1 MSKESIVQAE
11 GLSKSYGTTRALD
24 HLNLNIAAGEIFG
37 LLGPNGSGKS
47 TAIRLFLGMLRPDHG
62 AARIGGF
69 DCWSESLQVRKIVA
83 YLPGELRLYDNLT
96 GRQLLRFLEGL
107 RGQAVNGDA
116 KKLAVR
122 YGIDLDRPLAQ
133 LSSGM
138 KRKVALMQ
146 VMLAKTPVA
155 VLDEP
160 TNTLDPTMRDEL
172 LAQIEEAQQQ
182 GQTIL
187 FSSHVLHEVE
197 RVCDRVAILASG
209 KLVHVQHMPEL
220 MSQRRALIQFR
231 QAPATPPPDH
241 VRVERNGL
249 TWQLHLTDQLQATL
263 AWLANQDVAEVRIE
277 PEGLTGIYQ
286 RYHANDREALQR

>member
-1 MSKESIVQAE
+1 MSRETILHAD
-11 GLSKSYGTTRALD
+11 GLTKSYGTTRALAG
-24 HLNLNIAAGEIFG
+24 LNLDIPAGEIFG

-62 AARIGGF
+62 SARIGGF
-69 DCWSESLQVRKIVA
+69 DCWKESLQVRKMVS

-107 RGQAVNGDA
+107 RGQSVNGDA

-122 YGIDLDRPLAQ
+122 YGIDLDRPLSQ

-172 LAQIEEAQQQ
+172 LDQIKEAQQQ

-209 KLVHVQHMPEL
+209 KLVHVQQMPEL
-220 MSQRRALIQFR
+220 LRQRRAMVQFR
-231 QAPATPPPDH
+231 RAPASPPPDN
-241 VRVERNGL
+241 VSVERDGL
-249 TWQLHLTDQLQATL
+249 NWQLHLTDQLQATL

>member
-1 MSKESIVQAE
+1 MSREAIVQAE
-11 GLSKSYGTTRALD
+11 GLTKNYGNTRALD
-24 HLNLNIAAGEIFG
+24 GLNLSISAGEVFG

-47 TAIRLFLGMLRPDHG
+47 TAIRLFLGMLRPDRG
-62 AARIGGF
+62 FARIGGF
-69 DCWSESLQVRKIVA
+69 DCWKDSLQVRKMVS
-83 YLPGELRLYDNLT
+83 YLPGELRVYDNLT

-107 RGQAVNGDA
+107 RGQSVNGDA
-116 KKLAVR
+116 TKLASR

-160 TNTLDPTMRDEL
+160 TNALDPTMRDEL
-172 LAQIEEAQQQ
+172 LGQIKEAQQQ

-209 KLVHVQHMPEL
+209 RLVHLQQMPEL
-220 MSQRRALIQFR
+220 MSQRRATVQFR
-231 QAPATPPPDH
+231 QVPTTPVPDN
-241 VRVERNGL
+241 VAVERKGL
-249 TWQLHLTDQLQATL
+249 SWQLHLTDQLHATL
-263 AWLANQDVAEVRIE
+263 AWLADQDVAELRIE
-277 PEGLTGIYQ
+277 PEGLADIYQ
-286 RYHANDREALQR
+286 RHHANDREALQR